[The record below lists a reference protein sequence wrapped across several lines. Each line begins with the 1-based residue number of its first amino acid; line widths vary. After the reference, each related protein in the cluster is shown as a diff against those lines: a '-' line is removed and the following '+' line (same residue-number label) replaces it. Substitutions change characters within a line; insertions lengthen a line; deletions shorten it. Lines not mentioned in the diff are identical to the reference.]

1 MNRYFKLLLPI
12 MALSVILSGCSLPF
26 LGASGDENSIKIGM
40 QNTSESQIMGHIDK
54 LMIEHEAKKDNVKE
68 NNIQLI
74 NNLGS
79 STVTFNAQNSG
90 DVNISSARYTGT
102 DLTGAL
108 GKDPIT
114 DPKKALKVVR
124 DAFDKDYDQKWYG
137 SYGFENTYAMMVT
150 KETAKKYN
158 LKKVSDMKK
167 VSNKLEAG
175 VDSSWMK
182 RPGDGYPAFKEKY
195 GFDFKRTRP
204 MQIGLVYDA
213 LNTGKMDVVLGYT
226 TDGRI
231 ASYDLV
237 VLEDDLNFFPPYD
250 ASPLVTKSL
259 IKEKPYVDR
268 AMNKLR
274 GKISTEQMQKL
285 NYEAD
290 NNLKEPAVVAEEFL
304 KKHNYFDDE
313 KDGEK

>member
-1 MNRYFKLLLPI
+1 MKKYFKLFIPI
-12 MALSVILSGCSLPF
+12 VTLTVILSGCSLPF
-26 LGASGDENSIKIGM
+26 LGGTGDKNSVKIGM
-40 QNTSESQIMGHIDK
+40 QNTSESQIIGHIDR
-54 LMIEHEAKKDNVKE
+54 LMIEHEAKKDNVNE
-68 NNIQLI
+68 NNIQMI

-79 STVTFNAQNSG
+79 STVTFNAMNTG
-90 DVNISSARYTGT
+90 DANISSARYTGT

-108 GKDPIT
+108 NMDPIT
-114 DPKKALKVVR
+114 DPDKALKVVR
-124 DAFDKDYDQKWYG
+124 KAFDEDYNQKWYG

-150 KETAKKYN
+150 KETAEKYN
-158 LKKVSDMKK
+158 LKKVSDMKN
-167 VSNKLEAG
+167 VADKLEAG

-213 LNTGKMDVVLGYT
+213 LNTGKMDVVPGYT

-237 VLEDDLNFFPPYD
+237 VLEDDLRFFPPYD
-250 ASPLVTKSL
+250 ASPLVTEEL

-268 AMNKLR
+268 AMKKLE

-313 KDGEK
+313 KDGE

>member
-54 LMIEHEAKKDNVKE
+54 LMIEHEAKKDNIKE

-114 DPKKALKVVR
+114 DPKKALK
-124 DAFDKDYDQKWYG
+124 
-137 SYGFENTYAMMVT
+137 
-150 KETAKKYN
+150 
-158 LKKVSDMKK
+158 
-167 VSNKLEAG
+167 
-175 VDSSWMK
+175 
-182 RPGDGYPAFKEKY
+182 
-195 GFDFKRTRP
+195 
-204 MQIGLVYDA
+204 
-213 LNTGKMDVVLGYT
+213 
-226 TDGRI
+226 
-231 ASYDLV
+231 
-237 VLEDDLNFFPPYD
+237 
-250 ASPLVTKSL
+250 
-259 IKEKPYVDR
+259 
-268 AMNKLR
+268 
-274 GKISTEQMQKL
+274 
-285 NYEAD
+285 
-290 NNLKEPAVVAEEFL
+290 
-304 KKHNYFDDE
+304 
-313 KDGEK
+313 

>member
-1 MNRYFKLLLPI
+1 MKKYFKLFIPI
-12 MALSVILSGCSLPF
+12 VTLTVILSGCSLPF
-26 LGASGDENSIKIGM
+26 LGGTGDKNSVKIGM
-40 QNTSESQIMGHIDK
+40 QNTSESQIIGHIDR
-54 LMIEHEAKKDNVKE
+54 LMIEHEAKKDNVNE
-68 NNIQLI
+68 NNIQMI

-79 STVTFNAQNSG
+79 STVTFNAMNTG
-90 DVNISSARYTGT
+90 DANISSARYTGT

-108 GKDPIT
+108 NMDPIT
-114 DPKKALKVVR
+114 DPDKALKVVR
-124 DAFDKDYDQKWYG
+124 KAFDEDYNQKWYG

-150 KETAKKYN
+150 KETAEKYN
-158 LKKVSDMKK
+158 LKKVSDMKN
-167 VSNKLEAG
+167 VADKLEAG

-237 VLEDDLNFFPPYD
+237 VLEDDLRFFPPYD
-250 ASPLVTKSL
+250 ASPLVTEEL
-259 IKEKPYVDR
+259 IKEKPYVDI
-268 AMNKLR
+268 AMKKLE

-313 KDGEK
+313 KDGE